1 MAGSR
6 AQHQDTKSLNV
17 LRCLKSLSSSSF
29 VFSRCFTFQWASSWE
44 AGVRLVLCASQVH
57 EASKLT
63 DLFPQLCFIPFIPW
77 KEWIGSL
84 ARRGICLLHLVD
96 EEVTMCLLFLRAP
109 PWFALRCWIGGLES
123 LANFGFFVWK
133 SEVSRLVLNNVL
145 PARNWAYL
153 RDVWAISKESYLD
166 LQRDAYHFGIIGFH
180 CSCLLHAH
188 SNLKFKLCFN

>member
-6 AQHQDTKSLNV
+6 AQRQDKKSLNV

-29 VFSRCFTFQWASSWE
+29 VFSTCLTFQSASSWE

-63 DLFPQLCFIPFIPW
+63 DLFPPLCFIPFIPW

-96 EEVTMCLLFLRAP
+96 EEVSMCLLLLRV
-109 PWFALRCWIGGLES
+109 GDLES
-123 LANFGFFVWK
+123 QGNFGFFVWS
-133 SEVSRLVLNNVL
+133 SEKLVLNNVL

-153 RDVWAISKESYLD
+153 RDVWAISKESCRE
-166 LQRDAYHFGIIGFH
+166 LQRDAYHSDTIGFH

-188 SNLKFKLCFN
+188 INLKFKWCFKL